1 MVHHK
6 FLLLSFVMNLAAI
19 QGIHAVDYNVTNTAA
34 NTTGGSRFNN
44 EIGSTYS
51 KQTLKKT
58 LQISHGKSSSK
69 KLLQIEKT

>member
-6 FLLLSFVMNLAAI
+6 YLLLSFVISLAAI
-19 QGIHAVDYNVTNTAA
+19 QGIHAVDYVVTNTAS

-51 KQTLKKT
+51 KQTLKYATNFTWKIFQQKT
-58 LQISHGKSSSK
+58 YCR
-69 KLLQIEKT
+69 